1 MGSKWSTIL
10 VISQIFVNLQLQQYP
25 HRNLV
30 FNVFW
35 GAAWWDENSF
45 IVNISQNNPIPLQDE
60 EVGEVWSP
68 NLSNIISI
76 VVHGRDVTELAQIDF
91 AQNNCLYYIMIHRV
105 TGCLERSSVT
115 GPYNFD
121 CNKNK
126 IKKFNTNTAQYTL

>member
-1 MGSKWSTIL
+1 MLVSGSFIKIIISKSILLTIPVHL
-10 VISQIFVNLQLQQYP
+10 PCSLS
-25 HRNLV
+25 
-30 FNVFW
+30 
-35 GAAWWDENSF
+35 AAWWEENSF

-60 EVGEVWSP
+60 EVGGVWSP

-91 AQNNCLYYIMIHRV
+91 ARNNYLYYIMIHRV

-115 GPYNFD
+115 GPDNFD

-126 IKKFNTNTAQYTL
+126 IQKYNTNKF

>member
-1 MGSKWSTIL
+1 M
-10 VISQIFVNLQLQQYP
+10 
-25 HRNLV
+25 NLV

-35 GAAWWDENSF
+35 GAAWWEENSF

-60 EVGEVWSP
+60 EVGGVWSP

-91 AQNNCLYYIMIHRV
+91 AQNNYLYYIMIHRV

-121 CNKNK
+121 YNKNSIQK
-126 IKKFNTNTAQYTL
+126 YNTNTAQYTL